1 MLGPCLNLLNEHFG
15 KVLVRGDSKFS
26 TAPILRTLV
35 GHGAEFVIGYPI
47 NTALYCFA
55 LNLKPS
61 CWKPFRRP
69 HTDPIPGR
77 SRRRK
82 RRRHRQRKADRRG
95 YRTVSTIREWVTAV
109 SFTPPGLDHP
119 VRLVI
124 LRQWVRQTQQCELMT
139 HYDFRAFVTN
149 LSATVSA
156 GKVVRHADQRCN
168 QDNAIEQAKNGL
180 GAMRMP
186 TGTLLANGAFLMMGQ
201 IAWNLRAWLSLLALP
216 QSTRTWEWGWFRRAF
231 VHAPAHI
238 VSSARSAVVRI
249 AASHRLADYILRA
262 AHYLAALEF
271 T

>member
-109 SFTPPGLDHP
+109 SFTPPGSDHA

-168 QDNAIEQAKNGL
+168 QDNAIEQAKSPYQNPFSRKRHVIK
-180 GAMRMP
+180 MHP
-186 TGTLLANGAFLMMGQ
+186 
-201 IAWNLRAWLSLLALP
+201 
-216 QSTRTWEWGWFRRAF
+216 
-231 VHAPAHI
+231 
-238 VSSARSAVVRI
+238 
-249 AASHRLADYILRA
+249 SHRKASWIIDSRS
-262 AHYLAALEF
+262 
-271 T
+271 